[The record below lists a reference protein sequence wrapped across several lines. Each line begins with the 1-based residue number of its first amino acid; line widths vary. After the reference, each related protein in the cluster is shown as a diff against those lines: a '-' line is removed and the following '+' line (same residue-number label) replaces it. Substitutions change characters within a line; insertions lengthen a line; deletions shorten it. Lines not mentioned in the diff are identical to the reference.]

1 MSYGKQQDDKCEC
14 LMLHFDKKQVFTING
29 TAVVNMPEDAF
40 ENGELPAE
48 TAAAIVELLEKKG
61 LISWDDADYGLS
73 EAAVE
78 FGEAEDLGFEESEA
92 DAKIRR
98 DKNGNWILEDV

>member
-1 MSYGKQQDDKCEC
+1 
-14 LMLHFDKKQVFTING
+14 MLHFDKKQVITING

-40 ENGELPAE
+40 VNGDLPAE

-78 FGEAEDLGFEESEA
+78 FGEAEEGFDESDA
-92 DAKIRR
+92 DATIRR
-98 DKNGNWILEDV
+98 DNNGNWILDDV